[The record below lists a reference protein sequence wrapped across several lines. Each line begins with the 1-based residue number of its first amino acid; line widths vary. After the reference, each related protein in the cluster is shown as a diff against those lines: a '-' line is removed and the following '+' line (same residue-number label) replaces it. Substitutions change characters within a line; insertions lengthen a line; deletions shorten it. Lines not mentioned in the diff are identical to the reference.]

1 MSTLQK
7 PIAADDGNDAS
18 HTDFTLGHGWAEGQR
33 CTCLAWNSLSCVNDK
48 LVFLLVD
55 MPVLAW
61 LSVQFWMRALIA
73 LSPGVA
79 ARMEASA
86 PI

>member
-1 MSTLQK
+1 MT
-7 PIAADDGNDAS
+7 DDQGIVP
-18 HTDFTLGHGWAEGQR
+18 
-33 CTCLAWNSLSCVNDK
+33 CLEIGMDSEVFCDGTEK

-55 MPVLAW
+55 MPVRWRGCLCTV
-61 LSVQFWMRALIA
+61 LDGLQVIA